1 MVKLRP
7 PTSSESIGSPA
18 PLAPSAASL
27 TKPIA
32 PWLRPFVS
40 FLVPGYRA
48 YFAGMFLVFASMQ
61 MQMVTR
67 SWFMYNLTKS
77 PLMLA
82 VLGIANG
89 LPMVTFSLFGGALAD
104 RITKKYILMA
114 ALVGMAGSSLMVALL
129 ISSGAAT
136 SSILATLLLASVGQA
151 VCMAFMMPARQ
162 AILPELVGKARL
174 LNAIAL
180 NSAEMNAT
188 RMIAPAVAGMLI
200 ARFSVAPVF
209 FLMSAMVFVSFVI
222 ITLFLPKTKPVART
236 TRTSMVSDMGET
248 FTYLGKNPVLRD
260 LMIIAFVTV
269 IFGMPF
275 QLLLPI
281 FTEDVLHVGPEGLGV
296 LMSLM
301 GVGALVGSIAM
312 AAMGDFKKKGMLML
326 VVTAVFALGIIAFTA
341 APNYGVAMA
350 VMIPLGFGS
359 TGRMTMNNTLIQIY
373 VDNRMRARV
382 MGLYMMEMGMQPL
395 GSVPIA
401 AMAGIV
407 GAPIA
412 VGAGGAIV
420 GLFALW
426 AWVFRPAIRKLA

>member
-1 MVKLRP
+1 MV
-7 PTSSESIGSPA
+7 
-18 PLAPSAASL
+18 
-27 TKPIA
+27 
-32 PWLRPFVS
+32 
-40 FLVPGYRA
+40 VPGYRA

-67 SWFMYNLTKS
+67 SWFMYSLTKS

-89 LPMVTFSLFGGALAD
+89 LPMVALSLFGGALAD
-104 RITKKYILMA
+104 RFTKKYILMA
-114 ALVGMAGSSLMVALL
+114 ALVGMASSSLIVALL
-129 ISSGAAT
+129 VSSGAAK

-151 VCMAFMMPARQ
+151 TCMAFMMPARQ
-162 AILPELVGKARL
+162 AILPELVGRSRL
-174 LNAIAL
+174 LNAMAL

-188 RMIAPAVAGMLI
+188 RMIAPAVAGVLI
-200 ARFSVAPVF
+200 ARYSVAPVF
-209 FLMSAMVFVSFVI
+209 FLMAGMVFVSFII
-222 ITLFLPKTKPVART
+222 ITVFLPKTRPVART
-236 TRTSMVSDMGET
+236 TRTSMASDMGET

-260 LMIIAFVTV
+260 LMIIAFVSV

-275 QLLLPI
+275 QLLMPI

-301 GVGALVGSIAM
+301 GVGALVGSLAM
-312 AAMGDFKKKGMLML
+312 AAMGDFQKKGLAML
-326 VVTAVFALGIIAFTA
+326 VVTVVFAVGIIAFTA
-341 APNYGVAMA
+341 APSYGVAMA
-350 VMIPLGFGS
+350 LMIPLGFGQ
-359 TGRMTMNNTLIQIY
+359 TGRGTLNNTLIQIY

-382 MGLYMMEMGMQPL
+382 MGLFMMEMGMQPL

-401 AMAGIV
+401 AMAGVV

-420 GLFALW
+420 GVFALW
-426 AWVFRPAIRKLA
+426 MWVFRPAVRQLR